1 MRINNVCWLISAR
14 VCVLSY
20 VLDEPCRS
28 ILYKLTH
35 THTNM
40 HTISALPEDATIYN
54 QLCNC
59 ISKNAA
65 SCARM
70 KITTSGSLRALF
82 CAPSR
87 ARKNVLIYSVL
98 KVAAAFTRMRSR
110 LHVRGTTA
118 STTSGRTN
126 QQHHQQTTPSAT
138 AAAAAAA
145 ARVLVTRSNATHS
158 HTLSTKLCRFDN
170 THAHTLWRISR
181 KQVCVCKCCVRKR
194 QAVRHTDWICCDL
207 RRITNVRPTYI
218 HARAYIFEWNSI
230 GINDARALTHI
241 YRDYYFFCV
250 APVPAA
256 VATSDTMRL
265 LSRLLYTVPMLS
277 VTRLLFLLFP
287 ISVPSRC
294 HKGAREAIIIF
305 GFVEDKFPICFA
317 FDVGVGV
324 GVRMLITGLEEC
336 MLRGVCMVGS
346 AQRSVTTELIN
357 TLAR

>member
-1 MRINNVCWLISAR
+1 MRKDKPFDTRIGYVAI
-14 VCVLSY
+14 CVGSRTCG
-20 VLDEPCRS
+20 P
-28 ILYKLTH
+28 H
-35 THTNM
+35 
-40 HTISALPEDATIYN
+40 IYT
-54 QLCNC
+54 L
-59 ISKNAA
+59 AH
-65 SCARM
+65 
-70 KITTSGSLRALF
+70 
-82 CAPSR
+82 
-87 ARKNVLIYSVL
+87 IYL
-98 KVAAAFTRMRSR
+98 N
-110 LHVRGTTA
+110 G
-118 STTSGRTN
+118 
-126 QQHHQQTTPSAT
+126 
-138 AAAAAAA
+138 
-145 ARVLVTRSNATHS
+145 
-158 HTLSTKLCRFDN
+158 
-170 THAHTLWRISR
+170 
-181 KQVCVCKCCVRKR
+181 
-194 QAVRHTDWICCDL
+194 
-207 RRITNVRPTYI
+207 
-218 HARAYIFEWNSI
+218 NSI

-241 YRDYYFFCV
+241 YRDYFFFV

-305 GFVEDKFPICFA
+305 EFVEDKFPICFA